1 MITDSL
7 MTTGIPGTLSQDNN
21 SPGPAVMVL
30 GIRPDVIRAS
40 VILREI
46 RASLGDNFKLIWS
59 GQHYSDNLKDV
70 FFRELK
76 VANPDIELNIEGNND
91 AELVASTILKLSKV
105 FQEIRP
111 SVAIFLGDTNTVT
124 GTIAAGQ
131 LNIPIIH
138 IEGCMRSYDWRMP
151 EEKYRT
157 IADHLSDY
165 IYAYLDSYK
174 AQGVSEG
181 IPDSNIIVTGNPIVD
196 VLEEYF
202 LSGKLRMNNVDFLSL
217 LKNKYKISNEKFLV
231 MTCHRR
237 ENVENEGS
245 LKNILELAKSFNKKV
260 IFPASYRTQKQIKLF
275 NLSIPKNIIMVDP
288 IGYLELLEIIFASEG
303 VLTDSG
309 TVIEEAAILGI
320 PAIQMRKSTER
331 PQVYEFRS
339 TVKFDP
345 GSDTSIIEAI
355 NKFIKIK
362 PGSWKHTFGDGK
374 ASYRIAEDLINRF
387 KFQDF
392 RGHLPVK
399 YEPFST
405 LSFRE

>member
-1 MITDSL
+1 
-7 MTTGIPGTLSQDNN
+7 MTTGIHGKLNQDNKT
-21 SPGPAVMVL
+21 PGPIVMVL

-40 VILREI
+40 IILREL
-46 RASLGDNFKLIWS
+46 RASLGSNFKLIWS
-59 GQHYSDNLKDV
+59 GQHYSENLKDV
-70 FFRELK
+70 FFNELEVEK
-76 VANPDIELNIEGNND
+76 PDIELNIEGNSD

-105 FQEIRP
+105 FQEIKP
-111 SVAIFLGDTNTVT
+111 SVAVFLGDTNTVT

-131 LNIPIIH
+131 LNIPIVH

-165 IYAYLDSYK
+165 IYAYLDSYR
-174 AQGVSEG
+174 AQGVAEG

-196 VLEEYF
+196 VLKEYF
-202 LSGKLRMNNVDFLSL
+202 LSGKLRMNEANFKSL
-217 LKNKYKISNEKFLV
+217 LQNKYKISSEDFLV

-237 ENVENEGS
+237 ENVENESS
-245 LKNILELAKSFNKKV
+245 LKKILELASGFDKKV
-260 IFPASYRTQKQIKLF
+260 IFPAGYRTQKQIKLF
-275 NLSIPKNIIMVDP
+275 RLSIPKNVIMVDP
-288 IGYLELLEIIFASEG
+288 VGYLELLEIIFASKG

-331 PQVYEFRS
+331 PQVYEFGS
-339 TVKFDP
+339 AVKFDP
-345 GSDTSIIEAI
+345 NSNSLPIEVI
-355 NKFIKIK
+355 KKFSKIK
-362 PGSWKHTFGDGK
+362 AGSWQHSFGDGK
-374 ASYRIAEDLINRF
+374 ASYRIVEDLVSRF
-387 KFQDF
+387 KSENFN
-392 RGHLPVK
+392 GHLPKK

>member
-7 MTTGIPGTLSQDNN
+7 MTTGIPGTLNQDDIT
-21 SPGPAVMVL
+21 PGPVVMVL

-40 VILREI
+40 IILREI
-46 RASLGDNFKLIWS
+46 RASLGSNFKLIWS
-59 GQHYSDNLKDV
+59 GQHYSENLKDV
-70 FFRELK
+70 FFTELA
-76 VANPDIELNIEGNND
+76 VAKPDIELNIEGNND
-91 AELVASTILKLSKV
+91 AELVASTILKLSRV
-105 FQEIRP
+105 FQDLKP

-165 IYAYLDSYK
+165 IYAYLDAYK
-174 AQGVSEG
+174 AQGVAEG

-202 LSGKLRMNNVDFLSL
+202 LSGKLRMTDADFTSL
-217 LKNKYKISNEKFLV
+217 LQIKYKIFNEDFLI

-237 ENVENEGS
+237 ENVESETS
-245 LKNILELAKSFNKKV
+245 LKRILELAGKFDKKI
-260 IFPASYRTQKQIKLF
+260 IFPAGYRTQNQIKF
-275 NLSIPKNIIMVDP
+275 FGLSLAKNIIMVDP
-288 IGYLELLEIIFASEG
+288 VGYQELLEIIFASKG

-331 PQVYEFRS
+331 PQVYEFGGA
-339 TVKFDP
+339 VKFDP
-345 GSDTSIIEAI
+345 NSDVSPLEV
-355 NKFIKIK
+355 IKNFSALK
-362 PGSWKHTFGDGK
+362 PASWSHTFGDGK
-374 ASYRIAEDLINRF
+374 ASYRIVKDIISRVKN
-387 KFQDF
+387 QDF
-392 RGHLPVK
+392 SGHSPIK
-399 YEPFST
+399 YEPFSS
-405 LSFRE
+405 LSFRD